1 MKTHFAL
8 GLVRSLGKPQT
19 VEQIVQVID
28 VVYGLAVD
36 GHNLLLKFNG
46 SIQTTEESTGDCL
59 QHLQRLLRRVID
71 AGMLFVDEE
80 YENLRYQFCR
90 GSHDEVTIQA
100 QNYCV

>member
-8 GLVRSLGKPQT
+8 GLVRSLGKTLT
-19 VEQIVQVID
+19 VEQILQVID
-28 VVYGLAVD
+28 LIYGLD
-36 GHNLLLKFNG
+36 GHNLLVKFNG
-46 SIQTTEESTGDCL
+46 SLQTTEESTGDCL

-71 AGMLFVDEE
+71 AGMLLVDEE